1 MRRFFFTFLKT
12 LLFFSLWVVGILIC
26 SIPGVE
32 EPPYIREYAATL
44 RLWWELTPLFAT
56 LLASMVMLVWVEKK
70 KLRINLFRS
79 PARDVGLGLSLGI
92 IWIGVALLAWGIG
105 DNLRSGSME
114 SIPLFSVWLLA
125 VLVNVIM
132 QEWFVRGYLFQLIRK
147 NGNTPVAIAITTLL
161 FTGMHG
167 GAFEAGII
175 PVINI
180 VTMSI
185 FVSLLLLYTGN
196 LLAPIIA
203 HFIWNAVGGLV
214 TGTVS
219 LAEDYPSL
227 WNWTVSGSPL
237 QSGGI
242 AKLEGS
248 IMVLVLNLLLIT
260 WMSWLLTSKIRR
272 TGTITPSTI

>member
-32 EPPYIREYAATL
+32 EPPYIREYDATL

-56 LLASMVMLVWVEKK
+56 LLASMVMLVLVEKK

-105 DNLRSGSME
+105 DNLRTGSMK

-248 IMVLVLNLLLIT
+248 IIVLVLNLFLIT

-272 TGTITPSTI
+272 TGTIFPSTI

>member
-1 MRRFFFTFLKT
+1 
-12 LLFFSLWVVGILIC
+12 
-26 SIPGVE
+26 
-32 EPPYIREYAATL
+32 
-44 RLWWELTPLFAT
+44 
-56 LLASMVMLVWVEKK
+56 MVMLVLVEKK